1 MRRRRFR
8 VGVRDKTDMKYMN
21 GRCTMLL
28 YDLHGSTPE
37 AVEAANVMRLKR
49 LNRTAKQMQR
59 IYIEFSM
66 RRLDEEFARFHVDC
80 LSELIRVMLEE
91 RYFYMLSVDDA
102 DKLLLLDR
110 YGYL

>member
-1 MRRRRFR
+1 
-8 VGVRDKTDMKYMN
+8 
-21 GRCTMLL
+21 
-28 YDLHGSTPE
+28 
-37 AVEAANVMRLKR
+37 
-49 LNRTAKQMQR
+49 
-59 IYIEFSM
+59 M
-66 RRLDEEFARFHVDC
+66 RRLDEEFACFHVDC